1 MSNFV
6 GNFWRLVESTSL
18 KFECAHDENRRP
30 FYWTR
35 RAEMRKQRGRGRGR
49 AQRRRGRK
57 QNIAKRGKHVPSR
70 EENVVI
76 VLF

>member
-1 MSNFV
+1 M
-6 GNFWRLVESTSL
+6 GTFWRLVESTSL

-30 FYWTR
+30 FYWKR
-35 RAEMRKQRGRGRGR
+35 RAERQRE
-49 AQRRRGRK
+49 
-57 QNIAKRGKHVPSR
+57 GKSAEKEGKKTKHSKKGKACAFER